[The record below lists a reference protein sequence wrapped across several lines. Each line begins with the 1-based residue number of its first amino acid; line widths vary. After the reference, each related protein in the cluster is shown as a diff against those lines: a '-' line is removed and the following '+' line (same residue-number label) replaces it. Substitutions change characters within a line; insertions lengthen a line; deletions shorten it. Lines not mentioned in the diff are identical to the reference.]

1 MTWYILSIPKIYQYV
16 DPKQVLVFFK
26 NLKFIVPCS
35 YDISVADWR
44 NYRFLY
50 SFFLYV
56 LIQMCL
62 YVYDSLHIW
71 EYCIQMR
78 FVVNGVRYIDSYAMF
93 SNFNGSCVA
102 IIILIG

>member
-1 MTWYILSIPKIYQYV
+1 
-16 DPKQVLVFFK
+16 
-26 NLKFIVPCS
+26 
-35 YDISVADWR
+35 
-44 NYRFLY
+44 
-50 SFFLYV
+50 
-56 LIQMCL
+56 MCL